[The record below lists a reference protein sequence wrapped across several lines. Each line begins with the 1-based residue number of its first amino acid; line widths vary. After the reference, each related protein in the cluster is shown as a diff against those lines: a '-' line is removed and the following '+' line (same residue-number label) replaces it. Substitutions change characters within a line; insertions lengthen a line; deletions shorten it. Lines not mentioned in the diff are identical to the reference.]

1 MGTSGHVKPC
11 KEESTMGNQKV
22 AAFIPAPS
30 SLVLGY
36 RAGDRMF
43 MLGNNKRFQTLP
55 KPGAFS
61 LEAAAGASLCAESL
75 LRLTWCLCSFCLQ
88 LAKNNNL

>member
-1 MGTSGHVKPC
+1 
-11 KEESTMGNQKV
+11 
-22 AAFIPAPS
+22 
-30 SLVLGY
+30 
-36 RAGDRMF
+36 MF